1 MNLNISDP
9 LFLLSAQT
17 GLSVSELR
25 AEAAKGNPDVQG
37 PQKYMKTGEPIPIV
51 FCRRTTTGGA
61 MIFPKATEGNFSNDL
76 VKERIEIDGVWT
88 DTRLVETLNIK
99 FLVVASEGQLGSLQ
113 VRDMFYGGCRRG
125 TWNQTHNGRAGT
137 WTAGNTIDDYIFS
150 VVAPNAQGL
159 YVVPSDPDLDDTY
172 KISKSLYTVIERNAT
187 GTLQTTIIPYV
198 DHAMPVFC
206 GTSGS
211 YSNLTT
217 LSFEI
222 ELSPYAD
229 WNKQLS
235 VFVRDGLQVTRLV
248 DDTAGSSNNFV
259 DLAKYLMTQS
269 LKVPNDL
276 IDDASLAIAAN
287 FTNANNFLFNGVID
301 NSQNLSD
308 WLQKTSYNF
317 LLRLTNTNGKFGLI
331 PRLPYDTDH
340 TIKTTKVTPKFEFR
354 EEHILPGG
362 FSINYISLEDREPVC
377 ITAQWRQQPEAN
389 YGLVRTVDVRYKDEA
404 LSGPFVSIDLSQYCT
419 TENHAIKVA
428 TYKIASRKY
437 LTHYLRIQVRER
449 SYNKDLAV
457 GDLVRV
463 RLRRETSEGEVE
475 YHDFVYEITR
485 IEKTFGSVINY
496 DLTHFPIDSEG
507 RSLVALAVNAATGAG
522 NTISVGRSTL
532 DCDTNSSTSTQV
544 ISTGSS
550 TPTTAPD
557 SEDTSSDIPE
567 PTEEDSPY
575 PDAIDNPIDPI
586 DGAGPVATITGN
598 TGAGW
603 ANPGDTLSL
612 DVGCPNS
619 KNTWYL
625 RNPSTGS
632 RTQVASGIGQT
643 YTVTTANSESGNS
656 LEYEGRC
663 PNPAAPDGYDPPISG
678 TMSLPSDPGDALAVS
693 TDVFG
698 CEGQVQWFREDK
710 DTGVRTLTSTQT
722 KPINGNYSLDIT
734 VDDIDHKIIAV
745 GTCDGGSATDLGET
759 RVIPTNTRVYT
770 SRIRTSA
777 TGFSEHLTYQ
787 GPAII
792 VLGGRCIN
800 CNGQTVDCG
809 DTCARPTFLITNR
822 YTGNQPGSNTTCQA
836 TPGTAGFAFADGT
849 VNSVGQ
855 PCCPLA
861 DPGEALPIVG
871 GVQTLPS
878 VESFELYRVDNCP

>member
-76 VKERIEIDGVWT
+76 VKEKIEIDGVWT
-88 DTRLVETLNIK
+88 DTRLVETLSIK
-99 FLVVASEGQLGSLQ
+99 FLVVASEGQLGPLQ

-125 TWNQTHNGRAGT
+125 TWNQTYNGRAGT

-159 YVVPSDPDLDDTY
+159 YVLPSNPSLDNTY

-187 GTLQTTIIPYV
+187 GALQTTIIPYI

-222 ELSPYAD
+222 ELNPYAD

-235 VFVRDGLQVTRLV
+235 MFVRNGLQVTRLV
-248 DDTAGSSNNFV
+248 DNTAGSSNNFV

-276 IDDASLAIAAN
+276 IDDASLTIAAN
-287 FTNANNFLFNGVID
+287 FTNANSFLFNGVID
-301 NSQNLSD
+301 GSQNLSD

-331 PRLPYDTDH
+331 PRLPYNTDR
-340 TIKTTKVTPKFEFR
+340 TIKTTKVTPKFQFT

-377 ITAQWRQQPEAN
+377 ITAQWRQQPEAS

-437 LTHYLRIQVRER
+437 LTHYLRIKVRER
-449 SYNKDLAV
+449 SYNKDLTV

-463 RLRRETSEGEVE
+463 RLRRETSEVEIE

-522 NTISVGRSTL
+522 NAIDVGRSTL
-532 DCDTNSSTSTQV
+532 VCDTNSSTGTQV
-544 ISTGSS
+544 VSTGSS

-575 PDAIDNPIDPI
+575 PDSIDNPTDPI

-603 ANPGDTLSL
+603 ANPGDNLSL

-619 KNTWYL
+619 KNDWYL
-625 RNPSTGS
+625 SNPSTGERNS
-632 RTQVASGIGQT
+632 VASGVGAT
-643 YTVTTANSESGNS
+643 YTVTTADSESGNS
-656 LEYEGRC
+656 LVAEGRC
-663 PNPAAPDGYDPPISG
+663 PDPSEPSGYGPLISR

-722 KPINGNYSLDIT
+722 EPINGNYSLDIT

-745 GTCDGGSATDLGET
+745 GTCDGGAAVDLGET

-770 SRIRTSA
+770 SRIKTSQ

-787 GPAII
+787 GPAVI
-792 VLGGRCIN
+792 VLGGRCID
-800 CNGQTVDCG
+800 CVGRTVNCG
-809 DTCARPTFLITNR
+809 DHCARPTYIITNL
-822 YTGNQPGSNTTCQA
+822 YTGNQAPFDTTCQA
-836 TPGTAGFAFADGT
+836 SPGTRGFPFADMT
-849 VNSVGQ
+849 TSE
-855 PCCPLA
+855 CCSNAP
-861 DPGEALPIVG
+861 ESNALPRDAAG
-871 GVQTLPS
+871 DQTLPS
-878 VESFELYRVDNCP
+878 SESFELYRVDTCP